1 MASSVSTAGGLV
13 ISTQVYPAGQAPV
26 PSPGLQAQWLPAP
39 TSLSQDS
46 AELKKHLRGE
56 PKALGTAQ
64 IMIGIFSVLLGI
76 ILSHNDPVLASE
88 TGIAYWGGLLYII
101 SGALCVAGENTL
113 RMSVIKAAVGMHVI
127 SLVIA
132 IVATAIY
139 SLSFKETEPCV
150 QEEYHHYYYYPECYD
165 HRWLLQNGTS
175 GALIFFTVLE
185 ICIAASMLAFGLK
198 DAC

>member
-113 RMSVIKAAVGMHVI
+113 RIKCSLFQIKAAVGMHVI

-132 IVATAIY
+132 IVATLIIVLQFAFLPIWNSFSFY
-139 SLSFKETEPCV
+139 SF
-150 QEEYHHYYYYPECYD
+150 EYIVLD
-165 HRWLLQNGTS
+165 LLQNGTS